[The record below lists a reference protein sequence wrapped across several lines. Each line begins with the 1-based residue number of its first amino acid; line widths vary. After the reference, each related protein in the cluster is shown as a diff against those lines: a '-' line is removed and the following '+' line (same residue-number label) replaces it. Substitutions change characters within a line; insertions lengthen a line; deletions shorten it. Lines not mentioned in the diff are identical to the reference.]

1 MEFRCAGKTGKVAG
15 VKVSHGEDIAS
26 HIGLES
32 CGATRKD
39 GVEALT
45 EERTGWVLSRE
56 NMTLLR
62 KQQALPGADALEIS
76 GKQHQV
82 HRHRKEHLDLARS
95 KTPRMHGTT
104 LCGNREIPR
113 LSAAERAADRIG
125 KPKGVR
131 Q

>member
-1 MEFRCAGKTGKVAG
+1 M
-15 VKVSHGEDIAS
+15 AS

-45 EERTGWVLSRE
+45 EERAGWVLSRE

-62 KQQALPGADALEIS
+62 KQQALQGADTLEIS

-82 HRHRKEHLDLARS
+82 HCHRKGHLDPARS